1 MKITKLGL
9 LLVIGFSMI
18 ACAGL
23 PGSGSTM
30 NWKEEVVLHDG
41 KVLVVERF
49 FHLGDYPTADS
60 HNRSQ
65 LDQTLTFTLPDAN
78 KKISWKTEYKNN
90 VPEPNSLGPLLLDVV
105 GGIPYLATSPAG
117 CIAYN
122 KWSRPNPPYILFKYV
137 DDEWMRIPL
146 EEFPAE
152 LVRANLM
159 SEPDSRGLKSY
170 YSVAQVKEQMSGRN
184 ISAYAKTILREAI
197 MGGGHGRCGEIVYDG
212 NGGWIGIGWFRKQ
225 PSYEACLKYCE
236 QEKMPAQYC
245 PCATIFKGK

>member
-1 MKITKLGL
+1 MKLNNLWIMKITKLGL

-41 KVLVVERF
+41 KVLVVGRF
-49 FHLGDYPTADS
+49 FHLGEYPTADS

-65 LDQTLTFTLPDAN
+65 LDQTLTFTLPETN
-78 KKISWKTEYKNN
+78 KKISWKTVYKND
-90 VPEPNSLGPLLLDVV
+90 VPEPNGLGSLLLDVV

-137 DDEWMRIPL
+137 DDEWTRIPL
-146 EEFPAE
+146 AEFPAE

-170 YSVAQVKEQMSGRN
+170 YTVEQVKEQMSGRN
-184 ISAYAKTILREAI
+184 ISAYAKTIQREAVS
-197 MGGGHGRCGEIVYDG
+197 GGITSCEELVHYKCGWGAPGEF
-212 NGGWIGIGWFRKQ
+212 NRK
-225 PSYEACLKYCE
+225 YFERVCK
-236 QEKMPAQYC
+236 
-245 PCATIFKGK
+245 

>member
-137 DDEWMRIPL
+137 DDEWTRIPL
-146 EEFPAE
+146 AEFPAE

-184 ISAYAKTILREAI
+184 IAAYAKTIQREAVKDA
-197 MGGGHGRCGEIVYDG
+197 GGRCGEMVYDG